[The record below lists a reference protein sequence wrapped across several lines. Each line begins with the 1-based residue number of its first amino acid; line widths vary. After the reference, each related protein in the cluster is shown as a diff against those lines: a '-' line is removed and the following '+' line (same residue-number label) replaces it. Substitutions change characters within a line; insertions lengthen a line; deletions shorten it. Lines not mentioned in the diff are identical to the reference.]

1 METLKKLI
9 IIPAYNERHNL
20 ASVILDIQRYA
31 PTFDYIVINDCST
44 DDTRSLCETE
54 GYRTVHLVQN
64 LGIGGAVQTGYF
76 FAKKYNYDIAV
87 QFDGDGQHDARYLT
101 KMAEKMIEEQA
112 DVVIGSRFIEK
123 EGFQSTRLRQAGI
136 HFLSGLIA
144 CIHKRKI
151 FEVTSG
157 LRMVNRRVIDDC
169 CVYYPSD
176 YPEPETLAS
185 LIRHH
190 YRIIEVPVTMR
201 TRQEGRSSITPVRS
215 LYYMLKVSLAILV
228 DAMKPKG

>member
-76 FAKKYNYDIAV
+76 FAKNTIMILPCN
-87 QFDGDGQHDARYLT
+87 LT
-101 KMAEKMIEEQA
+101 GMASMMH
-112 DVVIGSRFIEK
+112 VI
-123 EGFQSTRLRQAGI
+123 
-136 HFLSGLIA
+136 
-144 CIHKRKI
+144 
-151 FEVTSG
+151 
-157 LRMVNRRVIDDC
+157 
-169 CVYYPSD
+169 
-176 YPEPETLAS
+176 
-185 LIRHH
+185 
-190 YRIIEVPVTMR
+190 
-201 TRQEGRSSITPVRS
+201 
-215 LYYMLKVSLAILV
+215 
-228 DAMKPKG
+228 